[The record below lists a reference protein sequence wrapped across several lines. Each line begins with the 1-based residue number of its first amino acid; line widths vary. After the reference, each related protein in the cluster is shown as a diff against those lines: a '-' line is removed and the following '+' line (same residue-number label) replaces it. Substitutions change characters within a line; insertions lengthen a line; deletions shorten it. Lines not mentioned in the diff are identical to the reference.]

1 MKISTAHKILKSLN
15 PEQVELLRNAHSRYM
30 VLVGLYQAEHE
41 GISAECAAQDKEKY
55 PHFIRRDKG
64 VVVTD
69 QNDFASF
76 AGDLTGL
83 SSSMCVAW
91 DEKAFLDEHGVS
103 ADEYAERQRRRVES
117 EKLRIE
123 HELVMGEQS

>member
-1 MKISTAHKILKSLN
+1 MKISTARKVLKGITAVQAEILK
-15 PEQVELLRNAHSRYM
+15 NAHSRYM

-41 GISAECAAQDKEKY
+41 GITAECAAQDKEKY

-83 SSSMCVAW
+83 STSVCVAW

-103 ADEYAERQRRRVES
+103 ADQYEERQRRRRES

-123 HELVMGEQS
+123 HEQAMGEES